1 MTDEKLYPI
10 IDFDP
15 DREAII
21 RPFMTET
28 PPDFPELVVMC
39 FFKEVVEKVAEQY
52 GAKTVYVGKSEVGPV
67 PYYEI
72 DYEGQRLGF
81 FQAMVGAPLA
91 VGFMEKA
98 IIMGGKNLLPAGDV
112 GF

>member
-1 MTDEKLYPI
+1 MTEDKLYPI

-39 FFKEVVEKVAEQY
+39 FFKEVLKRLQNNTRL
-52 GAKTVYVGKSEVGPV
+52 KRFISEV
-67 PYYEI
+67 
-72 DYEGQRLGF
+72 R
-81 FQAMVGAPLA
+81 
-91 VGFMEKA
+91 
-98 IIMGGKNLLPAGDV
+98 GGSGSLL
-112 GF
+112 